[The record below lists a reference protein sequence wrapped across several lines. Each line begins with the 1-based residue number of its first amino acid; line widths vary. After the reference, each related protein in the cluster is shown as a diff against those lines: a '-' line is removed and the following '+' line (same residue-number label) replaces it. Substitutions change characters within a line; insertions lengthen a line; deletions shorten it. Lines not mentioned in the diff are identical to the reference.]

1 MTAPVGAFAG
11 FWSRLNP
18 RERNLLAILV
28 VVAFVMSI
36 AVLFVLRSDSFMES
50 EQRIAKLRRG
60 IDLMQ
65 TRGAVYQEKLK
76 EKAEREAMISSEPIE
91 FAILLEE
98 ATTATLGDKK
108 TQQEEE
114 KPPLELGD
122 GLIKRVYSFELRS
135 VTLEEVTNFLH
146 KVEDQPGH
154 IVYTERIKVRS
165 PSESEDRLNVEIDL
179 ATWEMAK
186 ADAAEAGGQE
196 EDES

>member
-36 AVLFVLRSDSFMES
+36 GVLFVLRSDSFMES

-60 IDLMQ
+60 INLMQ

-76 EKAEREAMISSEPIE
+76 EKAEREAMIANDPIE
-91 FAILLEE
+91 FAIILEQATKATLEE
-98 ATTATLGDKK
+98 KSTSN
-108 TQQEEE
+108 EEE
-114 KPPLELGD
+114 KPPLELGE
-122 GLIKRVYSFELRS
+122 GLIKRIYSFELRR
-135 VTLEEVTNFLH
+135 VTLEELTKFLQ

-154 IVYTERIKVRS
+154 IVFAERIKVRS
-165 PSESEDRLNVEIDL
+165 PSAVEDRINVEIDL
-179 ATWEMAK
+179 ATWEMK
-186 ADAAEAGGQE
+186 RDEDERDKDE
-196 EDES
+196 EDE